1 METRVPFVE
10 RRRTRG
16 TWFHFAR
23 GSFDGISVGE
33 KGATGSQSGNW
44 NIIDLGHPG
53 ITLHFRYRLS
63 PLSANHK
70 SSRPQR
76 DNNSGQARLKDILNR
91 FVSAAKNAN
100 SRFSSVFLGNHRR
113 LLSYPFLYF
122 TQQTESMIQFPPQT
136 TWLLYFDYDISIPP
150 RFFLSFLP
158 VLLHSRRHAV
168 TA

>member
-1 METRVPFVE
+1 MQWHRISEKNDGNSCPI
-10 RRRTRG
+10 RG
-16 TWFHFAR
+16 TKENKGDVISFCSGKLRRDISRRKR
-23 GSFDGISVGE
+23 GDWQSVWQLE
-33 KGATGSQSGNW
+33 YHRSRASGN
-44 NIIDLGHPG
+44 N
-53 ITLHFRYRLS
+53 FALS
-63 PLSANHK
+63 LPPFPLIGHK

-136 TWLLYFDYDISIPP
+136 T
-150 RFFLSFLP
+150 
-158 VLLHSRRHAV
+158 
-168 TA
+168 